1 MGVQPTSQG
10 HYKDDIDV
18 IYELKKEVEQLQV
31 ANNELTAELT
41 RYRAY
46 ERQAEEDSSPE
57 QLARNLETAEDHL
70 WHSQDQLA
78 LERAYTKGFAT
89 VAVVSTPATVAL
101 LLWTAGVE
109 GGLLTTFGVIFTVIF
124 GLAALLGIAVT
135 LAKLFG
141 QLPEAKRLV
150 KRNQLVLDRAQ
161 MRKLGL

>member
-1 MGVQPTSQG
+1 MGYQPRTS
-10 HYKDDIDV
+10 Y
-18 IYELKKEVEQLQV
+18 YEMYVKAQKEAVQLQI
-31 ANNELTAELT
+31 ANNALTAELA
-41 RYRAY
+41 RYRAH

-57 QLARNLETAEDHL
+57 QLARDLETAEDHL

-78 LERAYTKGFAT
+78 LEKAYTKGFAT
-89 VAVVSTPATVAL
+89 VAVVSAPATVVL

-109 GGLLTTFGVIFTVIF
+109 GGLLTTFGVIFTVVF

-135 LAKLFG
+135 FAKLFG

>member
-1 MGVQPTSQG
+1 MGYQPTSQG

-18 IYELKKEVEQLQV
+18 IQYLRKQLKQMQV
-31 ANNELTAELT
+31 ANNELTAELH
-41 RYRAY
+41 RHK
-46 ERQAEEDSSPE
+46 ERERLEVTGDD
-57 QLARNLETAEDHL
+57 QLARDLETAEDHL

-78 LERAYTKGFAT
+78 LEKSYAKGFAT
-89 VAVVSTPATVAL
+89 VAVVSAPATVVL

-135 LAKLFG
+135 FAKLFG
-141 QLPEAKRLV
+141 QLPQAKRLV

-161 MRKLGL
+161 MRKLGLS